1 MPSLSRLDYIGALI
15 TGVTTGCISWLIL
28 SWFHMPLY
36 LGFSWAWLMALVPVL
51 WLAGVV
57 KGYLLGKYVSPV
69 FADFGKFVAVGAT
82 NAAVDFGIMYFLIA
96 HTGIASGG
104 WFSVFKTASFLVA
117 LGHSYAWNA
126 LWVFSN
132 HGRGLNRRDFIRFTT
147 VALAALAVNVGAA
160 SFVVNGIGPMFDLS
174 LRAWA
179 GVGAIVGSAVAL
191 FVSFTGFRKV
201 VFA

>member
-1 MPSLSRLDYIGALI
+1 MPSLSRLDYLGALI
-15 TGVTTGCISWLIL
+15 TGATTGCIAWQIF
-28 SWFHMPLY
+28 SWFDIPLY
-36 LGFSWAWLMALVPVL
+36 LGFSWAWLVVLVPVL
-51 WLAGVV
+51 WLLGVI
-57 KGYLLGKYVSPV
+57 KGYLLGKYVAPV
-69 FADFGKFVAVGAT
+69 FADFGKFVAVGST

-96 HTGIASGG
+96 QTGIASGG
-104 WFSVFKTASFLVA
+104 WFSLFKTASFIVA
-117 LGHSYAWNA
+117 LGHSYTWNA

-147 VALAALAVNVGAA
+147 VALVALAVNVGIA

-179 GVGAIVGSAVAL
+179 GVGAVAGSLLAL
-191 FVSFTGFRKV
+191 LVSFTGFRKV